1 MRDRW
6 AVVGPTL
13 AATGCAA
20 ALAWVRPQVFD
31 RFLGQL
37 HPLLV
42 LPACGLGA
50 LLLARPLGGRGFS
63 LQRVG
68 GLRTGLVR
76 AAAAAAVFG
85 LVVVTMDLLVGFPRG
100 INEPLPWALLY
111 YPSIGFVADTVLHL
125 LPLALALLLVGARR
139 PWAAMALASLPEAIL
154 QLLAGRAQG
163 SPDGLNAFVTVHVFA
178 FGLAQLWLLRRHGYL
193 AMYGLR
199 LSYYLVWHIAWGQLR
214 LQLLF

>member
-1 MRDRW
+1 M
-6 AVVGPTL
+6 AGPAL

-20 ALAWVRPQVFD
+20 ALVVVRPQVFD
-31 RFLGQL
+31 RFLGGV
-37 HPLLV
+37 HPLLA
-42 LPACGLGA
+42 LPACGLAA
-50 LLLARPLGGRGFS
+50 LLLARPLDARGFGPARS
-63 LQRVG
+63 RETVR
-68 GLRTGLVR
+68 GLAR
-76 AAAAAAVFG
+76 AALVAAALGAV
-85 LVVVTMDLLVGFPRG
+85 VIAEDLLVGFPRD

-111 YPSIGFVADTVLHL
+111 YPSIGFVADVVLHL
-125 LPLALALLLVGARR
+125 WPLALALVLIGDRA

-154 QLLAGRAQG
+154 QLQVGRAQG
-163 SPDGLNAFVTVHVFA
+163 SPGGLNALVAVHVFV